1 MLKIVLDTNMFLS
14 AILYGGMVEEI
25 LHLILAKKLQLFASP
40 DLKKE
45 VLEKLKEYGATDI
58 MIAKAI
64 LFLEARSISVTPNVK
79 ITVCRDPE
87 DNFMLELVETAQVD
101 YLLTRDKDLLDL
113 REQQWKKTTIIRP
126 EEFLPI
132 LRKMKLL
139 KT

>member
-25 LHLILAKKLQLFASP
+25 LHLILVKKIQFFVSA

-64 LFLEARSISVTPNVK
+64 LFLEARSISVTPKVK
-79 ITVCRDPE
+79 ITICRDPE
-87 DNFMLELVETAQVD
+87 DNFMLELAETAQAD
-101 YLLTRDKDLLDL
+101 YLLTRDKDLLELKD
-113 REQQWKKTTIIRP
+113 QQWKETTIIRP

-132 LRKMKLL
+132 LRKMQLL
-139 KT
+139 K